1 MKFVEDKV
9 KHFYDWILRKVMNIT
24 RFFFSVTLIREWF
37 ISEDFKK
44 NNEIFTAIKLHIREV
59 LWTLLGTFES

>member
-1 MKFVEDKV
+1 MIE
-9 KHFYDWILRKVMNIT
+9 YYEIT
-24 RFFFSVTLIREWF
+24 LTREWF